1 MGEGQ
6 WEEQETKRAEK
17 LDLGGAMG
25 RDGFRA
31 LNVWQKSKNL
41 AVRVYRISNIGSLS
55 KDFGL
60 RDQIR
65 GSAVSIPSNIAE
77 GDERDTDKDSVRFF
91 YMSKGSLAEL
101 RTQLLIAHEIGYLD
115 LALYEDLDK
124 ECISIGK
131 MLGKLIK
138 SRSVLAYGP

>member
-1 MGEGQ
+1 MGKE
-6 WEEQETKRAEK
+6 
-17 LDLGGAMG
+17 
-25 RDGFRA
+25 GFRA
-31 LNVWQKSKNL
+31 LNVWQKSKDL
-41 AVRVYRISNIGSLS
+41 AVRVYRISNTGSLS
-55 KDFGL
+55 KDYGL

-101 RTQLLIAHEIGYLD
+101 RTQLLIAHEIGYLE
-115 LALYEDLDK
+115 LVLFEDLEK

-138 SRSVLAYGP
+138 SRTVLAHSL